1 MLWIRAE
8 QIGPPSVKIAVAVP
22 KRNFRKA
29 VDRNTLK
36 RRMREAYRRNKNL
49 LYQPESDASPGLNV
63 MFLYTGRELASYLEL
78 EEKIRELLSRLFKVT
93 SEKK

>member
-49 LYQPESDASPGLNV
+49 LHPQESDASSGLNIL
-63 MFLYTGRELASYLEL
+63 FLYTGKDLASYREL

-93 SEKK
+93 SEKS